1 MKMRR
6 HLLSAASFFS
16 ALAISFL
23 LPLLVHPQSQLS
35 EDAGQQIL
43 SVDDAPDMKVI
54 AISKNVVI
62 KKHAKD
68 VLAWGG
74 DIIVEGTVD
83 GDVAAI
89 GGSVVQKEGSFIGG
103 DVIVFGGQYR
113 AENQTAGRVDGK
125 NTIMFGVFEDELR
138 GLARDPT
145 QILSPKLTITFLV
158 QRVLAILF
166 WFLVTMAAATIAP
179 GALSRGVAGLRLSG
193 LKIAG
198 FGAGGFVLAFIATVI
213 GVGFLPEYLSAI
225 VALMGFILIM
235 LAYGFGRVV
244 TNVLVGKYITD
255 RFFSARKRS
264 ESVTILAG
272 VLLNVALLSLPYVWP
287 LALFAFFA
295 IGTGLVVSS
304 RSSASWKV
312 S

>member
-1 MKMRR
+1 MNMRR
-6 HLLSAASFFS
+6 HLLSAASFIS
-16 ALAISFL
+16 AIAISFL
-23 LPLLVHPQSQLS
+23 LPLLVLPQSQLS
-35 EDAGQQIL
+35 EDAGQQTL
-43 SVDDAPDMKVI
+43 SVDDAPEMKVI

-74 DIIVEGTVD
+74 DVIVEGTVD

-89 GGSVVQKEGSFIGG
+89 GGSVIQKEGSFIGG

-113 AENQTAGRVDGK
+113 SEGEGTQRVVGK

-145 QILSPKLTITFLV
+145 QIFSPKLSVAFLV
-158 QRVLAILF
+158 QRILAVLF
-166 WFLVTMAAATIAP
+166 WFLVTMATATIAP

-193 LKIAG
+193 LKITGLGASG
-198 FGAGGFVLAFIATVI
+198 FLLTFAATVI
-213 GVGFLPEYLSAI
+213 GIGFLPEYLSAI
-225 VALMGFILIM
+225 VGLMGFILLL

-244 TNVLVGKYITD
+244 INVLVGKYIAD
-255 RFFSARKRS
+255 RSFSGHKTS
-264 ESVTILAG
+264 ESITILTG
-272 VLLNVALLSLPYVWP
+272 VILNVALLSLPYIWP
-287 LALFAFFA
+287 LALFLFFA
-295 IGTGLVVSS
+295 IGTGLVVTS
-304 RSSASWKV
+304 RSSSSWKV

>member
-1 MKMRR
+1 
-6 HLLSAASFFS
+6 
-16 ALAISFL
+16 
-23 LPLLVHPQSQLS
+23 
-35 EDAGQQIL
+35 
-43 SVDDAPDMKVI
+43 MKVI

-62 KKHAKD
+62 KKHAKE

-89 GGSVVQKEGSFIGG
+89 GGSVIQKEGSFIGG

-113 AENQTAGRVDGK
+113 SEGQRVQRVEGK

-138 GLARDPT
+138 GMARDPA
-145 QILSPKLTITFLV
+145 QIFSPKLSVAFLV
-158 QRVLAILF
+158 QRILAVLF

-193 LKIAG
+193 LKITG
-198 FGAGGFVLAFIATVI
+198 LGAGGFLLTFIATVI
-213 GVGFLPEYLSAI
+213 GIGFLPEYLSAI
-225 VALMGFILIM
+225 VGLMGFILIM

-244 TNVLVGKYITD
+244 INVLVGKFIAY
-255 RFFSARKRS
+255 RFFSAYKTS
-264 ESVTILAG
+264 ESIIILTG
-272 VLLNVALLSLPYVWP
+272 VILNVALLSVPYIWP

-295 IGTGLVVSS
+295 IGTGLVVTS
-304 RSSASWKV
+304 RSVRSWEGKLNL
-312 S
+312 